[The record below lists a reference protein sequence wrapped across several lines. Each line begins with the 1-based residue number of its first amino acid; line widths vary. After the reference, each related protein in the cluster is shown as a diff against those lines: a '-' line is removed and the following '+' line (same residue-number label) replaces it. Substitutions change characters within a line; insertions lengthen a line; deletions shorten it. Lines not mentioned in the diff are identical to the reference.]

1 MVDLPRTSRLF
12 GWGVDAAPG
21 VVFVLVYVLT
31 RDFRTSTVFL
41 VATAAIA
48 LTASVVVE
56 RRLRP
61 LPTVTGV
68 LAVVFGGGSLLLHN
82 PEILKMKMTIVD
94 GLFGAVLLTGVA
106 LKKNPLKLLLGATFR
121 LTDRAWATLAIRY
134 GLFWWACAAANEVV
148 RRTQS
153 EHTWVL
159 FRGGALAAAV
169 VFAVAQAPFLLKHN
183 ALGDEAEAPPPD
195 LGV

>member
-12 GWGVDAAPG
+12 GWAVDAAPG
-21 VVFVLVYVLT
+21 LVFLLVYLVT
-31 RDFRTSTVFL
+31 RDFRISTFFL
-41 VATAAIA
+41 VAAAAVA
-48 LTASVVVE
+48 LTASLIVE

-61 LPTVTGV
+61 LPTVTGA
-68 LAVVFGGGSLLLHN
+68 LAVLFGGASLLLHS

-94 GLFGAVLLTGVA
+94 GLLGAALLIGVA
-106 LKKNPLKLLLGATFR
+106 LKKNPLKLILGATFR

-134 GLFWWACAAANEVV
+134 GLFWWACAVANEVV

-159 FRGGALAAAV
+159 FRGVALAAGV
-169 VFAVAQAPFLLKHN
+169 VFALAQAPFLLKHN
-183 ALGDEAEAPPPD
+183 AIGEAAEAPPPD

>member
-12 GWGVDAAPG
+12 GWAVDAAPG
-21 VVFVLVYVLT
+21 VVFLLVYAVT
-31 RDFRTSTVFL
+31 RDFRMATVFL
-41 VATAAIA
+41 IGAAAIA
-48 LTASVVVE
+48 LTASLAVE

-61 LPTVTGV
+61 LPTLTGS
-68 LAVVFGGGSLLLHN
+68 LAVLFGGASLLLHS

-94 GLFGAVLLTGVA
+94 GLLGAVLLIGVA
-106 LKKNPLKLLLGATFR
+106 LKRNPLKMILGATFR
-121 LTDRAWATLAIRY
+121 LTDQAWATLAIRY

-159 FRGGALAAAV
+159 FRGAALAAGV

-183 ALGDEAEAPPPD
+183 AMGDAAEAPPPD